1 GTYLVALIAAGRAD
15 DAAKV
20 ASELPADDSLPYHAV
35 QALESAANGRQIFDT
50 LQKILSA
57 NPQLPLWELFNSA
70 ASRIGKRQEMMAL
83 ARQAVSRPIII
94 PEQKAAIAQHL
105 YKAMLAADEVD
116 EGIAMLRELVNNTR
130 HDRAQRAQQLVTLG
144 HLLQRP
150 ELIDEGIAAVKEALA
165 KPSDDGF
172 GLGYIARDSAN
183 VFVEA
188 GREAEATDLLT
199 SLINKPAPKQE
210 EGRFAM
216 EDDSRRENLIELAGI
231 HHLAGRHAE
240 VLRLLNESKQWDT
253 EDLASIYTETD
264 SRQVPLGQMV
274 AAALADAGRVVE
286 ARKIVIAVLQTNGG
300 FDPAY

>member
-83 ARQAVSRPIII
+83 ARQAVSRPNLK
-94 PEQKAAIAQHL
+94 PEQKAAIQQHL

-130 HDRAQRAQQLVTLG
+130 HDRAQQLVTLG

-216 EDDSRRENLIELAGI
+216 ED
-231 HHLAGRHAE
+231 
-240 VLRLLNESKQWDT
+240 
-253 EDLASIYTETD
+253 
-264 SRQVPLGQMV
+264 
-274 AAALADAGRVVE
+274 
-286 ARKIVIAVLQTNGG
+286 
-300 FDPAY
+300 